1 MALVVETR
9 QGKVEG
15 IPMETLSIFLGLPYA
30 APWVGFARSG
40 DPGWLA
46 YGPARPVTMVCG
58 EHSEVREAPY
68 ETESPRHA
76 VRSRRSAQ
84 LVLTTGPFRLPVRA
98 TRGPGADRK
107 HPP

>member
-15 IPMETLSIFLGLPYA
+15 IPKETLSIFLGLPYA

-46 YGPARPVTMVCG
+46 YGPARRVTMVCG

-68 ETESPRHA
+68 ETEPSPC
-76 VRSRRSAQ
+76 SPFQTQRSARSNHWPLSTPRQ
-84 LVLTTGPFRLPVRA
+84 SDAWAGS
-98 TRGPGADRK
+98 
-107 HPP
+107 